1 MSRVEVKHVRRNE
14 PTATPVADGLAPCI
28 KYSGLLSPDI
38 IAKVMLREL
47 LIAIRQTQT
56 LAYTEFITI
65 FLLVKIAISS
75 ENIFLYKWRKRKY
88 IELLCPQWS
97 FERCGRSKFKLDMAV
112 WIVSNAKKTIRRKMS
127 LSILPIFD
135 MMEMRWAGRHIHN
148 YGFIIHNRQLTP
160 RCNSSLIQT
169 SLN

>member
-1 MSRVEVKHVRRNE
+1 MSRVEVKHVRRNK

-28 KYSGLLSPDI
+28 DYTGLLSPDI

-75 ENIFLYKWRKRKY
+75 ENIFLYK
-88 IELLCPQWS
+88 
-97 FERCGRSKFKLDMAV
+97 
-112 WIVSNAKKTIRRKMS
+112 
-127 LSILPIFD
+127 
-135 MMEMRWAGRHIHN
+135 
-148 YGFIIHNRQLTP
+148 
-160 RCNSSLIQT
+160 
-169 SLN
+169 